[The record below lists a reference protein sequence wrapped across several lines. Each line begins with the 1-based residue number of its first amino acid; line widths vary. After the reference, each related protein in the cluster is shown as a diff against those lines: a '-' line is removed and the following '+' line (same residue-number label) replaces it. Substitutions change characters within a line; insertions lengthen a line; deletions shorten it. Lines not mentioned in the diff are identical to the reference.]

1 MLIEANIK
9 DNRRRLMFNDNS
21 IIEPLPWLV
30 MYSNSGDIGIL
41 DILEAKKAESSTTGI
56 TDFFVPLDVTRQVVD
71 GNTIEY
77 KRLIAGNYIFL
88 RATKEDILRLRQE
101 PPFDA
106 TLRFLH
112 PSSSPTGC
120 IYIPDSDMQ
129 MLRLTVERM
138 DGDAEYF
145 VPSSKQL
152 IAGDY
157 VCVLEGSFAGIRG
170 VLESVKGH
178 EGGRVIVP
186 LGDVLAVRTSR
197 ISANDIQLLDLAKV
211 TDNQSGSYT
220 SRAYKKVRVLIADS
234 ERLLAEKEKTGTL
247 CQSSECEAH
256 RLIMRFSQLRLSGKI
271 RLMHAQAIY
280 NLLLAMGE
288 TDSGRFF
295 RYRNMLP

>member
-1 MLIEANIK
+1 M
-9 DNRRRLMFNDNS
+9 
-21 IIEPLPWLV
+21 
-30 MYSNSGDIGIL
+30 
-41 DILEAKKAESSTTGI
+41 
-56 TDFFVPLDVTRQVVD
+56 
-71 GNTIEY
+71 
-77 KRLIAGNYIFL
+77 
-88 RATKEDILRLRQE
+88 
-101 PPFDA
+101 
-106 TLRFLH
+106 
-112 PSSSPTGC
+112 
-120 IYIPDSDMQ
+120 
-129 MLRLTVERM
+129 
-138 DGDAEYF
+138 
-145 VPSSKQL
+145 
-152 IAGDY
+152 
-157 VCVLEGSFAGIRG
+157 
-170 VLESVKGH
+170 
-178 EGGRVIVP
+178 P

>member
-1 MLIEANIK
+1 
-9 DNRRRLMFNDNS
+9 MFNDNS
-21 IIEPLPWLV
+21 IIESMPWLV
-30 MYSNSGDIGIL
+30 MYSNNGDIGIQ
-41 DILEAKKAESSTTGI
+41 DILEAKKAESDTTGI
-56 TDFFVPLDVTRQVVD
+56 FDFFIPLDVTRQVVD
-71 GNTIEY
+71 GNTIEH

-157 VCVLEGSFAGIRG
+157 VCVLEGIFAGIKG

-197 ISANDIQLLDLAKV
+197 ISASEIQLLDLAKV
-211 TDNQSGSYT
+211 TDSQAGSYT

-234 ERLLAEKEKTGTL
+234 ERLLAEKEKTCTL
-247 CQSSECEAH
+247 CESSEYEAC

-280 NLLLAMGE
+280 NLLLAIGE
-288 TDSGRFF
+288 TDTERFF
-295 RYRNMLP
+295 RFRNMLP

>member
-1 MLIEANIK
+1 
-9 DNRRRLMFNDNS
+9 MFNDNS

-41 DILEAKKAESSTTGI
+41 DILEAKKTESDTTGI
-56 TDFFVPLDVTRQVVD
+56 VDYFIPLDVTRQVVD
-71 GNTIEY
+71 GNIIEH

-88 RATKEDILRLRQE
+88 RATREDILRLRQE

-112 PSSSPTGC
+112 PSSSPSGC
-120 IYIPDSDMQ
+120 IYISDSEMQ
-129 MLRLTVERM
+129 MLRLTVEIM

-157 VCVLEGSFAGIRG
+157 VCILEGAFAGIKG
-170 VLESVKGH
+170 ILESVKGH

-197 ISANDIQLLDLAKV
+197 IPASEIQLLDLARV
-211 TDNQSGSYT
+211 ADNQAGSYT

-234 ERLLAEKEKTGTL
+234 EKLLAEKEKAGVL
-247 CQSSECEAH
+247 CKSSECEAH
-256 RLIMRFSQLRLSGKI
+256 RLIMRFSQLQLSGKI

-288 TDSGRFF
+288 TDSERFYRF
-295 RYRNMLP
+295 RNMLP